1 MPAILQ
7 TAQLQEKERGAGD
20 WQHYQSPSEV
30 LKAVAQRKP
39 PGPPG
44 PPRGPLPGP
53 PGPPSARGGNTQS
66 CIAVT
71 CSAFMPR
78 ACLSLM

>member
-1 MPAILQ
+1 MQ
-7 TAQLQEKERGAGD
+7 VAQQQEKERGAGD

-44 PPRGPLPGP
+44 PPGPPKAALPGP
-53 PGPPSARGGNTQS
+53 PGPPSSSGAVAPNALHFVRFMLS
-66 CIAVT
+66 CVA
-71 CSAFMPR
+71 
-78 ACLSLM
+78 